1 VAGVTERPVTQTFT
15 RGRLNPRGLKETQ
28 SSLVRR
34 EIASF
39 DAGFPLVLL
48 WTDEYTF
55 FMNNKKKYIAPLLVA
70 CVVSSIPATAEA
82 KLKPTGIIGQT
93 VADGGMSVQV
103 RKVQCGLTKIGSGYF
118 VEKALG
124 QFCVITF
131 AMTPSKKK
139 PVSYFSSAQKA
150 VTKAGFEVESKSIMS
165 DEFQPFL
172 DVNPGNSVL
181 LKIAFDVGA
190 KDPIV
195 IAEFHD
201 SIFSGGVQI
210 DLTKGS
216 YKK

>member
-1 VAGVTERPVTQTFT
+1 MTNKQ
-15 RGRLNPRGLKETQ
+15 K
-28 SSLVRR
+28 
-34 EIASF
+34 
-39 DAGFPLVLL
+39 
-48 WTDEYTF
+48 F
-55 FMNNKKKYIAPLLVA
+55 FITLLVV
-70 CVVSSIPATAEA
+70 CVALSIPVTAEA

-93 VADGGMSVQV
+93 VADGEMAVQV
-103 RKVQCGLTKIGSGYF
+103 RKVQCGLSKIGSGYF

-124 QFCVITF
+124 QFCVVTF
-131 AMTPSKKK
+131 AMSPSKKK

-150 VTKAGFEVESKSIMS
+150 VTKAGFQVESKSILS
-165 DEFQPFL
+165 DEFKSFL

-201 SIFSGGVQI
+201 SIFSSGVQV

-216 YKK
+216 YKGK